1 MIKNLIFDFGKVLVD
16 YDFEAF
22 FKEHV
27 PDVERRQE
35 LTPLLYN
42 EAFQRQLDR
51 EEKSFDEILE
61 DVVNKNK
68 GLEPEI
74 RFFKVHYPEIVTGE
88 IQGMKDLLIQM
99 KKEGY
104 KLYGLTNWCSKVY
117 STMERFDIFRLL
129 DGQIISSEEHV
140 IKPEPAIY
148 QCLFERFN
156 LKPEECVFTDD
167 RAENIEGGRALG
179 MEGIVFHD
187 AKQYEQELRWVLEEK
202 KNVNYQ

>member
-27 PDVERRQE
+27 PNVERRQE

-74 RFFKVHYPEIVTGE
+74 RFSRCI
-88 IQGMKDLLIQM
+88 IL
-99 KKEGY
+99 
-104 KLYGLTNWCSKVY
+104 
-117 STMERFDIFRLL
+117 RLL
-129 DGQIISSEEHV
+129 PGKSKE
-140 IKPEPAIY
+140 
-148 QCLFERFN
+148 
-156 LKPEECVFTDD
+156 
-167 RAENIEGGRALG
+167 
-179 MEGIVFHD
+179 
-187 AKQYEQELRWVLEEK
+187 
-202 KNVNYQ
+202 

>member
-88 IQGMKDLLIQM
+88 IQGFAYSNEK
-99 KKEGY
+99 G
-104 KLYGLTNWCSKVY
+104 GL
-117 STMERFDIFRLL
+117 
-129 DGQIISSEEHV
+129 
-140 IKPEPAIY
+140 
-148 QCLFERFN
+148 
-156 LKPEECVFTDD
+156 
-167 RAENIEGGRALG
+167 
-179 MEGIVFHD
+179 
-187 AKQYEQELRWVLEEK
+187 
-202 KNVNYQ
+202 